1 MTSITSNVTSI
12 PQASPSTN
20 SSAPSSSTHARTPSV
35 SGQTSSSAAVQA
47 SAPAQRQPLSYAT
60 AASKKLAP
68 VITASPSPHVPV
80 GASAQNARPSASPAV
95 NGKMPPAVANSGTS
109 AANGISTS
117 FPGGHHSRKSSVASG
132 AGGPM
137 MPNGASRGVPPITF
151 GAINEPGPG
160 PALSGSAAA
169 ASNPSLTAPVASN
182 QRASSPQ
189 SSPSPVVQPMATGGA
204 PSGQTTAAGSRIQ
217 FGDTT
222 HPVSGNP
229 GPCVSART
237 YLTRY
242 LAAT

>member
-1 MTSITSNVTSI
+1 MTSITSNATSI

-35 SGQTSSSAAVQA
+35 SGQTLSSAAVQA
-47 SAPAQRQPLSYAT
+47 SATAQRQPLSYAT
-60 AASKKLAP
+60 AASKKPSSTP
-68 VITASPSPHVPV
+68 VIAASPSPHVPV

-95 NGKMPPAVANSGTS
+95 NGKMPPAVANSGPSS

-137 MPNGASRGVPPITF
+137 MPNGTSRGNPPITF

-204 PSGQTTAAGSRIQ
+204 PPGQATAASSRIQ
-217 FGDTT
+217 FGDTA
-222 HPVSGNP
+222 HHVSCNP
-229 GPCVSART
+229 EHCVILG
-237 YLTRY
+237 YI
-242 LAAT
+242 

>member
-47 SAPAQRQPLSYAT
+47 SAPAQRQLSYAT
-60 AASKKLAP
+60 AASKKPLSTP
-68 VITASPSPHVPV
+68 VIAASPSPHVPV
-80 GASAQNARPSASPAV
+80 GASAQNARPSAPPAV
-95 NGKMPPAVANSGTS
+95 NGKMPPAVANSGPS
-109 AANGISTS
+109 AANGISTT

-204 PSGQTTAAGSRIQ
+204 PSGQATAASSRIQ

-222 HPVSGNP
+222 HHVSCNLE
-229 GPCVSART
+229 SYINFRA
-237 YLTRY
+237 YLT
-242 LAAT
+242 